1 MLESDRKAGWTAL
14 TGSSSLPSG
23 PPLYHEVQRFRQ
35 WWVWALVSGAA
46 ALAWLAFIR
55 QIVYAQP
62 IGTNPSPD
70 WGVWL
75 LWLFIGL
82 GLPFLF
88 SYLRLLLEVTADHLV
103 IRFRPLHKR
112 IIPLAEVQEF
122 QVRTYSAVKEYGG
135 WGIKGWSQQKV
146 AYNVSGNEGVE
157 LTLRDGRR
165 VMLGSQRAPELAQAI
180 EMAKGRPAA

>member
-1 MLESDRKAGWTAL
+1 MAS
-14 TGSSSLPSG
+14 TGSSLQPAV

-46 ALAWLAFIR
+46 TLAWLAFIR
-55 QIVYAQP
+55 QIVLAQP
-62 IGTNPSPD
+62 IGNNPAPD

-75 LWLFIGL
+75 LWLFIGV
-82 GLPFLF
+82 GLPGFF
-88 SYLRLLLEVTADHLV
+88 RYLRLVLDVTADEIV
-103 IRFRPLHKR
+103 IRFRPLHR
-112 IIPLAEVQEF
+112 RAIPLNEVQEF
-122 QVRTYSAVKEYGG
+122 QPRKYSAVKEYGG

-146 AYNVSGNEGVE
+146 AYNVSGDEGVE

-180 EMAKGRPAA
+180 ESAKGAA